1 MNPEEMREALEAIAK
16 EKGVEI
22 RQLAEALVVA
32 LESAYHSLEG
42 AYEHARVEINMQTWK
57 PVIYVRESDEDGFPV
72 GEEFDDTPEDDE
84 FGRIAAQAFRQVMS
98 QRVRQVVNINKY
110 EEYAGREGDIVTGII
125 QQSDSR
131 FTLLNL
137 GGVEALLP
145 RAEQVP
151 FEHLE
156 PNTRLKAYLV
166 EVRRSDRGPQ
176 IVVSRT
182 HPGLIRR
189 LFELE
194 VPEVVEGAVEIMACA
209 REPGHRTK
217 IAVMSDDENVDPVG
231 ACVGSRGGRVRIV
244 VNELRGEKIDIVPF
258 SEDPEEYVMRALSPA
273 KIKQVIIEE
282 ETNHA
287 EVIVHDYQLSLAIG
301 KEGQN
306 ARLAARLTGYHIE
319 IKSESQ
325 VAEEQGFDIEGGFDI
340 ESSDLEGT
348 DGVDV
353 ESAAEIDVESTAGVA
368 SEDGEIASEI
378 AASEDGEIPG
388 SEDGEIAS
396 EIAVTE
402 EGVNDGEAQL
412 QPEEAQ
418 ASQSQN

>member
-16 EKGVEI
+16 EKGVDL

-32 LESAYHSLEG
+32 LESAYRSLEG
-42 AYEHARVEINMQTWK
+42 AYEHARVEIDMQTWR
-57 PVIYVRESDEDGFPV
+57 PVIYVRESDEYGEPI
-72 GEEFDDTPEDDE
+72 GEEFDDTPDDDE
-84 FGRIAAQAFRQVMS
+84 FGRIAAQAFRQVMT

-194 VPEVVEGAVEIMACA
+194 VPEVVEGTVEIMACA

-217 IAVMSDDENVDPVG
+217 IAVMSNDENVDPVG
-231 ACVGSRGGRVRIV
+231 ACVGARGSRVRIV

-258 SEDPEEYVMRALSPA
+258 SEDAEEYVMRALSPA
-273 KIKQVIIEE
+273 KIKQVTIDE

-325 VAEEQGFDIEGGFDI
+325 VAEEQGFDIEGN
-340 ESSDLEGT
+340 ELEGGELEGVL
-348 DGVDV
+348 DGHEPEISEQRGEERLDDSHDETSAAAAETAAAEEGVHDG
-353 ESAAEIDVESTAGVA
+353 EANSAAEQM
-368 SEDGEIASEI
+368 ED
-378 AASEDGEIPG
+378 
-388 SEDGEIAS
+388 
-396 EIAVTE
+396 
-402 EGVNDGEAQL
+402 AQP